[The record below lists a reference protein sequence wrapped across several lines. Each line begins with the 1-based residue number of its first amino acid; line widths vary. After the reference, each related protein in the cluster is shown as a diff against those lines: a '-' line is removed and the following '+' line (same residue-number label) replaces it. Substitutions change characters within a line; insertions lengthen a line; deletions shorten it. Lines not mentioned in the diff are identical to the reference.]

1 MTENREKL
9 PTFSEIISKKG
20 VQERWIGTYKWH
32 RLGGSRQHM
41 VHQQGKHRLWQQDG
55 HTWNIVP
62 TYTPSFRHPL
72 TTVGRRRA
80 PVRERIDRATVNE
93 KTMRARIKKIKKRSL
108 LESSW
113 GGDPR
118 EKLLEGTKKK
128 EKKGKEGETENGIT
142 ELKEFKD
149 PFVRG
154 RALVP
159 SVLRANHG
167 FNHRHSA
174 FLFFPLPPLDFHPAL
189 LSPCLATL
197 RWPSK
202 ASRSQA
208 RDEDHGAYNRKEVKE
223 RFEERFEKEYFDD

>member
-1 MTENREKL
+1 MKS
-9 PTFSEIISKKG
+9 FSKG
-20 VQERWIGTYKWH
+20 Q
-32 RLGGSRQHM
+32 
-41 VHQQGKHRLWQQDG
+41 
-55 HTWNIVP
+55 
-62 TYTPSFRHPL
+62 
-72 TTVGRRRA
+72 
-80 PVRERIDRATVNE
+80 
-93 KTMRARIKKIKKRSL
+93 
-108 LESSW
+108 
-113 GGDPR
+113 
-118 EKLLEGTKKK
+118 KK
-128 EKKGKEGETENGIT
+128 EKRKERKGRRETENGIT